1 MTTLSL
7 NCKQHQ
13 PMPNHDVTTTKNHNC
28 DYLETKY
35 EFMTSFNINIF
46 RNMQQTKETIT
57 NLKRLL

>member
-13 PMPNHDVTTTKNHNC
+13 PMPNHDVTTTKNQNC

-35 EFMTSFNINIF
+35 ESRTSSQYQHFSQYAAN
-46 RNMQQTKETIT
+46 
-57 NLKRLL
+57 